1 MKKTVIAVITGLTL
15 AGCNA
20 GTRHLMRDYESGRHK
35 FESIDVKDT
44 TKQNTECEIIIPL
57 LLTAGPL
64 GFDTDASIMS
74 IAKEKGINTITYV
87 DYQLKYIIPFFI
99 QKCYTVYG
107 Y

>member
-1 MKKTVIAVITGLTL
+1 MKKTVITIIAGLIL
-15 AGCNA
+15 AGCNM
-20 GTRHLMRDYESGRHK
+20 GTRHLMPDYSSGRYK
-35 FESIDVKDT
+35 FEEINVKDT
-44 TKQNTECEIIIPL
+44 AKQNTECEIIMPL
-57 LLTAGPL
+57 LLTTGPL
-64 GFDTDASIMS
+64 SFDTDASIMS